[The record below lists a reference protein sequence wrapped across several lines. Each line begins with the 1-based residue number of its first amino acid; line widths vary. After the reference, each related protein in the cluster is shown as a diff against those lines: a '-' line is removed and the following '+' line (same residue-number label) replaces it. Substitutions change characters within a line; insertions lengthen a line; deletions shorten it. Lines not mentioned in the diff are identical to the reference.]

1 MPILKGRTVL
11 EIARGLR
18 MFLNLDAGLTRGEV
32 PNPEQKLKQTQR
44 QLKEKTQQLE
54 RMRKQSSNGKQKN
67 SGPEAQAKAKPVIA
81 ANDEGQRYGEGLK
94 AGDGHYR
101 AWVGPPQR
109 YDLVTSI
116 QVQLLLAAGLR
127 ETHKLVDVG
136 CGSLR
141 AGRMLI
147 PYLRPGNYFGVE
159 PNQWV
164 VEEGIRHELGRDL
177 VEVKQ
182 PTFRY
187 VDDFSVGG
195 FGVEFDFAL
204 AQSVF
209 THTFPDLTRTGFR
222 GIAEGVAPQGMLFA
236 NFCEDGVQPPQ
247 GTKPNAEGSGWL
259 YPGCVRYTWEEM
271 RGIIEES
278 GLVARRLDWIQ
289 TSWFVV
295 AHPEAEDAI
304 ESLSSRLR
312 HPLQTSA
319 APA

>member
-1 MPILKGRTVL
+1 MPVLKGRTVF

-32 PNPEQKLKQTQR
+32 PDPEQKLRQTQR
-44 QLKEKTQQLE
+44 QLKEKNQQLE
-54 RMRKQSSNGKQKN
+54 QLRKQLSAGDQKG
-67 SGPEAQAKAKPVIA
+67 SGAGPQAEPGPAK
-81 ANDEGQRYGEGLK
+81 EESQRYGEGLK
-94 AGDGHYR
+94 AGDRHYR

-109 YDLVTSI
+109 YDLVTAI

-147 PYLRPGNYFGVE
+147 PYLRPGHYFGVE

-164 VEEGIRHELGRDL
+164 VEEGIRHELGQDL
-177 VEVKQ
+177 VEIKH

-209 THTFPDLTRTGFR
+209 THTYPDLTRTGLR
-222 GIAEGVAPQGMLFA
+222 GIAEALAPRGMLFA
-236 NFCEDGVQPPQ
+236 NFCEDGVAPQQ
-247 GTKPNAEGSGWL
+247 GTQSNTKSSGWL

-271 RGIIEES
+271 RGLIEEH

-289 TSWFVV
+289 TTWFVA

-312 HPLQTSA
+312 HPLQQPA
-319 APA
+319 AGVAL

>member
-1 MPILKGRTVL
+1 
-11 EIARGLR
+11 
-18 MFLNLDAGLTRGEV
+18 MFLNLEAGLTRGEV
-32 PNPEQKLKQTQR
+32 PDLEQKLRQTQG
-44 QLKEKTQQLE
+44 QLKEKNQQLE
-54 RMRKQSSNGKQKN
+54 RMRKQLSKESQENSEPEPQSVPSSVR
-67 SGPEAQAKAKPVIA
+67 EPV
-81 ANDEGQRYGEGLK
+81 ANENQRYGEGLK
-94 AGDGHYR
+94 AGARHYR

-109 YDLVTSI
+109 YDLVTAI

-147 PYLRPGNYFGVE
+147 PYLRPGHYFGVE

-164 VEEGIRHELGRDL
+164 VEEGIRHELGQDL
-177 VEVKQ
+177 VEIKQ

-187 VDDFSVGG
+187 VDDFSVSG

-209 THTFPDLTRTGFR
+209 THTYPDLTRTGLR
-222 GIAEGVAPQGMLFA
+222 GIAGGLAPRGVLFA
-236 NFCEDGVQPPQ
+236 NFCEDGVAPLQ

-271 RGIIEES
+271 RGLIEEN
-278 GLVARRLDWIQ
+278 GLVARRLDW
-289 TSWFVV
+289 TSSWFVA
-295 AHPEAEDAI
+295 AHPEAEDVI

-312 HPLQTSA
+312 HPLQRSS